1 MAAETDCRNLWL
13 SSTEHKA
20 LVQYLGGIEM
30 GLFQLRQGR
39 LPVAS
44 SERQALQYI
53 EQGCIGIR
61 QILDVLRML
70 GADETAALTLQALV
84 EAPNEAAG

>member
-1 MAAETDCRNLWL
+1 MAAETDARNLWL
-13 SSTEHKA
+13 SDTEHKA

-61 QILDVLRML
+61 QILDVLQVL
-70 GADETAALTLQALV
+70 GADEGAALALQNLAKV
-84 EAPNEAAG
+84 SNEIAG